1 MFSRKPTDNTAIT
14 QGLQSLE
21 SRLSK
26 IEERLEALRNEA
38 VHQLSESRKLQIEDY
53 LQRNLFNNP
62 KYASPKRLNRFEWS
76 AFSQFGED
84 GIIAEIFNRI
94 GTTNRYF
101 IEFGVENGEECNTT
115 NLLLQGWK
123 GLWIDGKSEHVES
136 VKQTLKKKIG
146 SGDLKIIQAFI
157 TAENIEELFDQGG
170 ALKEPDLLSI
180 DIDRNDY
187 HVWNAINN
195 YKPRVIVIEYN
206 SICRPG
212 HSFVVPY
219 DAKAVWDGSSNF
231 GASLQAFYELGLKKG
246 YKLVACTHSG
256 VNAFFV
262 REDLVADHFEQPFT
276 PETHYEP
283 PRYYL
288 YKKDGHYR
296 KLSS

>member
-1 MFSRKPTDNTAIT
+1 MIFRKHLKSIK
-14 QGLQSLE
+14 QSVNALEEKLE
-21 SRLSK
+21 S
-26 IEERLEALRNEA
+26 LRSEM
-38 VHQLSESRKLQIEDY
+38 VHQLSETHRLQIEDY
-53 LQRNLFNNP
+53 LQKNLYNNP
-62 KYASPKRLNRFEWS
+62 KYVSPKRLNRFEYS
-76 AFSQFGED
+76 TFSQFGED

-94 GTTNRYF
+94 KTTNRYF

-123 GLWIDGKSEHVES
+123 GLWIEGNNDHVETI
-136 VKQTLKKKIG
+136 KRTLKKYIEEEQ
-146 SGDLKIIQAFI
+146 LNILHAFI
-157 TAENIEELFDQGG
+157 TAENIEELFYKGG
-170 ALKEPDLLSI
+170 SPAEPDLLSI

-187 HVWNAINN
+187 HVWNAINK
-195 YKPRVIVIEYN
+195 YRPRVIVIEYN
-206 SICRPG
+206 SIYRPG

-219 DAKAVWDGSSNF
+219 DPKAVWDGSSHF
-231 GASLQAFYELGLKKG
+231 GASLQSFYELGLKKG

-283 PRYYL
+283 ARYYL

-296 KLSS
+296 KLIS

>member
-1 MFSRKPTDNTAIT
+1 V
-14 QGLQSLE
+14 
-21 SRLSK
+21 
-26 IEERLEALRNEA
+26 EE
-38 VHQLSESRKLQIEDY
+38 Y
-53 LQRNLFNNP
+53 LQKNLFNNP

-76 AFSQFGED
+76 TYSQFGED

-94 GTTNRYF
+94 GTTNKYF
-101 IEFGVENGEECNTT
+101 IEFGVENGEESNTT

-123 GLWIDGKSEHVES
+123 GLWIEGNKDHVNTIH
-136 VKQTLKKKIG
+136 KTLKKKIDG
-146 SGDLKIIQAFI
+146 EQLTILNAFI
-157 TAENIEELFDQGG
+157 TAENIEELFKQ
-170 ALKEPDLLSI
+170 ANAPIEPDLLSI

-187 HVWNAINN
+187 HVWNAINR

-206 SICRPG
+206 AIYRPG

-219 DAKAVWDGSSNF
+219 DPKAVWDGSSHF
-231 GASLQAFYELGLKKG
+231 GASLQSFYELGLKKG
-246 YKLVACTHSG
+246 YRLVACTHSG

-283 PRYYL
+283 ARYYL

-296 KLSS
+296 KLVDL